1 MTVEERT
8 NRFHELSVR
17 SQIVET
23 GRQTLAQFKVGLW
36 DDLRKELL
44 AVRLMSVEEAYQLAS
59 QLEQ

>member
-1 MTVEERT
+1 MEERT